1 MVRGRQAMSSA
12 GRDES
17 GMVTA
22 EMAVLAPFGVV
33 FGLLLLWIVSLG
45 FTQVQLV
52 DAAREAARLVARGE
66 PAAAASD
73 VARRHAPPGTA
84 VRVSERG
91 GLVTVRV
98 SARSRLP
105 LPVLRHVGA
114 QMLEASAVS
123 ADEEP

>member
-1 MVRGRQAMSSA
+1 MSRTRES
-12 GRDES
+12 ES

-22 EMAVLAPFGVV
+22 EMAVLAPFGVA

-66 PAAAASD
+66 STASASD
-73 VARRHAPPGTA
+73 VALNQAPPGAT
-84 VRVSERG
+84 VRVSETDG
-91 GLVTVRV
+91 MITVRV

-105 LPVLRHVGA
+105 LPVLHHVGA
-114 QMLEASAVS
+114 RRLEASAVS
-123 ADEEP
+123 ADESP

>member
-1 MVRGRQAMSSA
+1 MS
-12 GRDES
+12 REE

-22 EMAVLAPFGVV
+22 EMAVLAPFGVA

-66 PAAAASD
+66 PAGAASA
-73 VARRHAPPGTA
+73 VARRHAPPGAT
-84 VRVSERG
+84 VQVTSDRG
-91 GLVTVRV
+91 FVTVRV

-105 LPVLRHVGA
+105 VPLFRHVGA
-114 QMLEASAVS
+114 RTMQASAVS
-123 ADEEP
+123 AEENP

>member
-1 MVRGRQAMSSA
+1 MVRHRQRMIRVA
-12 GRDES
+12 REQ

-22 EMAVLAPFGVV
+22 EMAVLAPFGVA

-66 PAAAASD
+66 SAASASV
-73 VARRHAPPGTA
+73 VARRHAPPGA
-84 VRVSERG
+84 VVRVSEHD

-105 LPVLRHVGA
+105 LPVFRHVGA
-114 QMLEASAVS
+114 RTLEASAVS

>member
-1 MVRGRQAMSSA
+1 MTRVVREQ
-12 GRDES
+12 

-22 EMAVLAPFGVV
+22 EMAVLAPFGVG

-66 PAAAASD
+66 PAASASA
-73 VARRHAPPGTA
+73 VARRHAPPGA
-84 VRVSERG
+84 SVRVSEHD

-98 SARSRLP
+98 TARSQLP
-105 LPVLRHVGA
+105 LPMLRHVGA
-114 QMLEASAVS
+114 RSLAASAVS
-123 ADEEP
+123 ADEDP

>member
-1 MVRGRQAMSSA
+1 MVRLRPLMRA
-12 GRDES
+12 GDDT

-22 EMAVLAPFGVV
+22 EMAVLAPFGVA

-66 PAAAASD
+66 PVTAASD
-73 VARRHAPPGTA
+73 VARRHAPPGAT

-91 GLVTVRV
+91 GLVTVHV

-105 LPVLRHVGA
+105 VPVLRHVGA
-114 QMLEASAVS
+114 RTLRASAVS

>member
-1 MVRGRQAMSSA
+1 MTPA
-12 GRDES
+12 GREE

-22 EMAVLAPFGVV
+22 EMAVLAPFGVA

-66 PAAAASD
+66 PVAAAAD
-73 VARRHAPPGTA
+73 VARKQAPPGTT
-84 VRVSERG
+84 VRVSEHD

-98 SARSRLP
+98 SAQSGLP
-105 LPVLRHVGA
+105 LPLLRHVGA
-114 QMLEASAVS
+114 RTLEASAVS
-123 ADEEP
+123 ADEGP

>member
-1 MVRGRQAMSSA
+1 MTRP
-12 GRDES
+12 GRDR

-22 EMAVLAPFGVV
+22 EMAVLAPFGVA

-66 PAAAASD
+66 PVPAASD
-73 VARRHAPPGTA
+73 VARRLAPPGAT
-84 VRVSERG
+84 VTVSEQG
-91 GLVTVRV
+91 GLVTVQV
-98 SARSRLP
+98 AARSRLP
-105 LPVLRHVGA
+105 VPVLRHVGGRTL
-114 QMLEASAVS
+114 QASAVS

>member
-1 MVRGRQAMSSA
+1 MTSRRGHE
-12 GRDES
+12 G

-22 EMAVLAPFGVV
+22 EMAVLAPFGVA

-66 PAAAASD
+66 SVPSSSD
-73 VARRHAPPGTA
+73 VARRHAPPGAT
-84 VRVSERG
+84 VRVSESD

-114 QMLEASAVS
+114 RTLEASAVS
-123 ADEEP
+123 ADEAP

>member
-1 MVRGRQAMSSA
+1 MVRDRHPMTC
-12 GRDES
+12 RER

-22 EMAVLAPFGVV
+22 EMAVLAPFGVT

-66 PAAAASD
+66 PVAAAAD
-73 VARRHAPPGTA
+73 VARRQSPGDA
-84 VRVSERG
+84 RVRISERD

-105 LPVLRHVGA
+105 LPVLRHIGA
-114 QMLEASAVS
+114 RTLEASAVS
-123 ADEEP
+123 AAERP

>member
-1 MVRGRQAMSSA
+1 MVRLRQRMTRAV
-12 GRDES
+12 REH

-22 EMAVLAPFGVV
+22 EMAVLAPFGVA

-66 PAAAASD
+66 PVATASV
-73 VARRHAPPGTA
+73 VARMHAPPDAT
-84 VRVSERG
+84 VHVSEQD

-114 QMLEASAVS
+114 RTLEASAVS
-123 ADEEP
+123 ADEQP

>member
-1 MVRGRQAMSSA
+1 MTPTSR
-12 GRDES
+12 EH

-22 EMAVLAPFGVV
+22 EMAVLAPFGVA

-66 PAAAASD
+66 PVAAASV
-73 VARRHAPPGTA
+73 VARRQAPPGA
-84 VRVSERG
+84 RVQVSEHD
-91 GLVTVRV
+91 GLVTVHV

-114 QMLEASAVS
+114 RTLEASAVS
-123 ADEEP
+123 ADEAP

>member
-1 MVRGRQAMSSA
+1 MVRDRQPMTGRE
-12 GRDES
+12 R

-22 EMAVLAPFGVV
+22 EMAVLAPFGVT

-66 PAAAASD
+66 PVAAAVD
-73 VARRHAPPGTA
+73 VARRQAPA
-84 VRVSERG
+84 DARVRISERN
-91 GLVTVRV
+91 GLVTVRI

-114 QMLEASAVS
+114 RTLAASAVS
-123 ADEEP
+123 ADERP

>member
-1 MVRGRQAMSSA
+1 MVRLRPGMTRPAREQ
-12 GRDES
+12 

-22 EMAVLAPFGVV
+22 EMAVLAPFAVT

-66 PAAAASD
+66 PVANASV
-73 VARRHAPPGTA
+73 VARRNAPPDA
-84 VRVSERG
+84 RVRVSEHD
-91 GLVTVRV
+91 GLVTVRI

-114 QMLEASAVS
+114 RTLEASAVS
-123 ADEEP
+123 ADESP

>member
-1 MVRGRQAMSSA
+1 MTRASRE
-12 GRDES
+12 R

-22 EMAVLAPFGVV
+22 EMAVLAPFGVA

-66 PAAAASD
+66 PVSTASD
-73 VARRHAPPGTA
+73 VARRQAPPGA
-84 VRVSERG
+84 DVRVSEHD

-114 QMLEASAVS
+114 RTLEASAVS
-123 ADEEP
+123 ADEQP

>member
-1 MVRGRQAMSSA
+1 MVRDRQPMTH
-12 GRDES
+12 RER

-22 EMAVLAPFGVV
+22 EMAVLAPFGVA

-66 PAAAASD
+66 PVGAASD
-73 VARRHAPPGTA
+73 VARQQAPGDA
-84 VRVSERG
+84 RVRISERD

-98 SARSRLP
+98 STQSQLP

-114 QMLEASAVS
+114 RTLEASAVA
-123 ADEEP
+123 ADERP

>member
-1 MVRGRQAMSSA
+1 MVRLRQRMTRAV
-12 GRDES
+12 REQ

-22 EMAVLAPFGVV
+22 EMAVLAPFGVA
-33 FGLLLLWIVSLG
+33 FGLFLLWIVSLG

-66 PAAAASD
+66 PVANASV
-73 VARRHAPPGTA
+73 VARRHAPPDA
-84 VRVSERG
+84 RVRVSEHD

-114 QMLEASAVS
+114 RTLEASAVS
-123 ADEEP
+123 ADEAP

>member
-1 MVRGRQAMSSA
+1 MVRDRQPMT
-12 GRDES
+12 RRER

-22 EMAVLAPFGVV
+22 EMAVLAPFAVA

-66 PAAAASD
+66 PVAAAAD
-73 VARRHAPPGTA
+73 LARRQAPGDA
-84 VRVSERG
+84 KVRISERD

-98 SARSRLP
+98 STRSRLP
-105 LPVLRHVGA
+105 LPVLRHIGA
-114 QMLEASAVS
+114 RTLEASAVS
-123 ADEEP
+123 ADERP

>member
-1 MVRGRQAMSSA
+1 MVRDRQLMS
-12 GRDES
+12 RRER

-22 EMAVLAPFGVV
+22 EMAVLAPFGVA

-66 PAAAASD
+66 PVGAASD
-73 VARRHAPPGTA
+73 VARRQTPGDA
-84 VRVSERG
+84 RVRISERD

-98 SARSRLP
+98 STQTQLP

-114 QMLEASAVS
+114 RTLEASAVS
-123 ADEEP
+123 ADERP